1 MPATAATRPWGPS
14 RTSRPSPN
22 SCREGPAMPI
32 RSVGIIGAGF
42 AGLSTAKVLR
52 AFGFE
57 VTVFEK
63 EPDVGGVWAASR
75 RYPGLTTQ
83 NPRTTY
89 ALSDFPMPASYPEWP
104 SGQQVQAY
112 LQSYAEHFGLVPF
125 LRMSTTVESAVLDE
139 EAGVWT
145 VQARGKHVLVVGY
158 GKASCDVANAIAAD
172 SASTTVLARHLIWK
186 IPKKFMNVLN

>member
-1 MPATAATRPWGPS
+1 M
-14 RTSRPSPN
+14 
-22 SCREGPAMPI
+22 I

-52 AFGFE
+52 AFGFD

-89 ALSDFPMPASYPEWP
+89 ALSA
-104 SGQQVQAY
+104 
-112 LQSYAEHFGLVPF
+112 
-125 LRMSTTVESAVLDE
+125 
-139 EAGVWT
+139 
-145 VQARGKHVLVVGY
+145 
-158 GKASCDVANAIAAD
+158 AIA
-172 SASTTVLARHLIWK
+172 LATSHEDL
-186 IPKKFMNVLN
+186 P